1 LTKELKPSGHYGK
14 VPPSGVVN
22 ITTDGSLIGGKGVEI
37 ITIGRRPDY
46 WEFFQMSKKILDMCK
61 EKGAY
66 LNERCSSHMHLLTSY
81 YDGPERRINE
91 MEKEMPEIIAANFHQ
106 LCRRYQN
113 AITWMTMALD
123 DPKHLTRWEKFR
135 VSILE
140 ISPVRKSMASVNQE
154 ICHKSTRTSNKEK
167 YGWVNYN
174 NTLFS
179 SNTISQFHVE
189 MRVADSTMCPSYYA
203 GIACLFYALLIK
215 AAEISRYGVLKIG
228 EEDWL
233 SHAMEIK
240 EAILNN
246 TGGYDGN
253 RFGNTKA
260 TLNYREE
267 LEASSMEMLNQLK
280 GILLKLGP
288 AYDVL
293 TKLAHQP
300 VALRRIEGD
309 KWEDIEVN
317 LSVGMEAAD
326 QIEFRMNE
334 IIDLR
339 HIEDCH
345 SIDEWIDEVSKI
357 ANDVEDPDF
366 RLDITLNDVKTFV
379 ETKMRDGELIWSDTT
394 GSVIAL

>member
-1 LTKELKPSGHYGK
+1 
-14 VPPSGVVN
+14 
-22 ITTDGSLIGGKGVEI
+22 
-37 ITIGRRPDY
+37 
-46 WEFFQMSKKILDMCK
+46 
-61 EKGAY
+61 
-66 LNERCSSHMHLLTSY
+66 
-81 YDGPERRINE
+81 
-91 MEKEMPEIIAANFHQ
+91 
-106 LCRRYQN
+106 
-113 AITWMTMALD
+113 
-123 DPKHLTRWEKFR
+123 
-135 VSILE
+135 
-140 ISPVRKSMASVNQE
+140 
-154 ICHKSTRTSNKEK
+154 
-167 YGWVNYN
+167 
-174 NTLFS
+174 
-179 SNTISQFHVE
+179 
-189 MRVADSTMCPSYYA
+189 MCPSYYA